1 MPEIDPIPNKPA
13 AIITINKKR
22 YLIIA
27 DYHAG
32 IEIALRSKGVEI
44 ASRATNRRNRLHE
57 LLAEYNPD
65 ELVILGD
72 LAHGIGKP
80 HGIENEEIATLINSI
95 DRPIT
100 LVKGNHDGK
109 IEDVVDIPV
118 TDSRGKRIDTVGFA
132 HGHTYPSEDVLQA
145 DLLCIG
151 HEHPAVRLEDT
162 VGGSRMERVWLRGQ
176 LNSTGFSETI
186 DDDLTLDGDLVVFPA
201 FNSLSGSTWINIEGQ
216 EFLSPFLPDGISN
229 NKVYL
234 LDGTLLGQY
243 QKI

>member
-1 MPEIDPIPNKPA
+1 MPELDPIPNKPA
-13 AIITINKKR
+13 AILTINKKR

-44 ASRATNRRNRLHE
+44 ESRATNRRERLHE
-57 LLAEYNPD
+57 LLAEFTPD

-80 HGIENEEIATLINSI
+80 HGIENEEITTLINSI
-95 DRPIT
+95 DCPIT

-118 TDSRGKRIDTVGFA
+118 TDSRGKRIDDVGFA
-132 HGHTYPSEDVLQA
+132 HGHTYPSEAVLQT

-162 VGGSRMERVWLRGQ
+162 VGGRRIERVWFRGQ
-176 LNSTGFSETI
+176 LDSKGFI
-186 DDDLTLDGDLVVFPA
+186 DAFDDNLTLDGDIVVFPA

-216 EFLSPFLPDGISN
+216 EFLSPFLPEGITNSN
-229 NKVYL
+229 VYL
-234 LDGTLLGQY
+234 LDGTLLGDY
-243 QKI
+243 QEI